1 MTKEWYEETVIPK
14 KIPNFSS
21 TNVNYITGFNYYI
34 GYNSYYDEVSYLEV
48 VFLVEMD
55 RSKYTLKM
63 KFNDVSS
70 LDLIGFGNSY
80 NQLMGFT
87 IHNLSNNGFEL
98 DNKYLV
104 EDYENNIIKFYC
116 ANFEVLSLVEI

>member
-14 KIPNFSS
+14 KIPNFRS
-21 TNVNYITGFNYYI
+21 TNVNYITGFNYYV

-48 VFLVEMD
+48 DFLVELD
-55 RSKYTLKM
+55 RSKYMLKM
-63 KFNDVSS
+63 KFNDVSV
-70 LDLIGFGNSY
+70 LDLIGFGNSF
-80 NQLMGFT
+80 NRLMGFT

-104 EDYENNIIKFYC
+104 EDYENGIIKFYC
-116 ANFEVLSLVEI
+116 ADFEVLSLEEI

>member
-1 MTKEWYEETVIPK
+1 MTKEWYEETVILK

-21 TNVNYITGFNYYI
+21 TNVNYIKGFNYYI
-34 GYNSYYDEVSYLEV
+34 GYNPYYDEVSYLEV
-48 VFLVEMD
+48 DFLVEVD
-55 RSKYTLKM
+55 RRKYMLKM
-63 KFNDVSS
+63 KFNDVSV

-87 IHNLSNNGFEL
+87 IHNLSKNGFEL

-104 EDYENNIIKFYC
+104 EDYEDNIIKFYC
-116 ANFEVLSLVEI
+116 ASFEVLSLVEI

>member
-1 MTKEWYEETVIPK
+1 MTKEWYEETVILK

-21 TNVNYITGFNYYI
+21 TNVNYIKGFNYYI
-34 GYNSYYDEVSYLEV
+34 GYNPYYDEVSYLEV

-55 RSKYTLKM
+55 RRKYTLKM

-87 IHNLSNNGFEL
+87 IHNLSKNGFEL

-116 ANFEVLSLVEI
+116 ASFEVLSLVEI